1 MIELLK
7 TPIKYVVD
15 VQNKKI
21 TLHQKEDFQV
31 LSFNTIDDF
40 IDSLTSI
47 RKTNSI
53 IWYVIPPGLIERP
66 HENDD
71 VITFSKI

>member
-7 TPIKYVVD
+7 TPTKYVVD

-21 TLHQKEDFQV
+21 TLHQKENFEI

-53 IWYVIPPGLIERP
+53 IFYVIPPGLIEHP
-66 HENDD
+66 H
-71 VITFSKI
+71 K